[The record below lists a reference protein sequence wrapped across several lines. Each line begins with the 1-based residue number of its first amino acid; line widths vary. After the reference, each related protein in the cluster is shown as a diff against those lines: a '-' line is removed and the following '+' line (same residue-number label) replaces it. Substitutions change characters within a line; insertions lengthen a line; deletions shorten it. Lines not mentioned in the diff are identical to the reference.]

1 MIHTATYANHPEL
14 INVSGVNTR
23 ECLVEFPLTLKVNK
37 WKERAILSDKE
48 EILKVVQTF
57 FEVGKTKNFSVLRD
71 IQVNSEEFS
80 SLSDVPPYGLKNYS
94 ESIALEELRFASISD
109 YDYEI
114 KNEKTSIFGTTG
126 ISTFELN
133 QKGMLVDNKAF
144 TGQHITINGRATFVL
159 IKENTWKIIHFHLD
173 KISN

>member
-1 MIHTATYANHPEL
+1 M
-14 INVSGVNTR
+14 
-23 ECLVEFPLTLKVNK
+23 
-37 WKERAILSDKE
+37 SDKE
-48 EILKVVQTF
+48 EILKVIQTF
-57 FEVGKTKNFSVLRD
+57 FEVGKTKNFSVLRS

-109 YDYEI
+109 YDYGI
-114 KNEKTSIFGTTG
+114 KNEKISIFGTTCVV
-126 ISTFELN
+126 IFELN

-159 IKENTWKIIHFHLD
+159 IKEDTWKIIHFHLD

>member
-1 MIHTATYANHPEL
+1 MA
-14 INVSGVNTR
+14 
-23 ECLVEFPLTLKVNK
+23 
-37 WKERAILSDKE
+37 DQE
-48 EILKVVQTF
+48 EIVRVIQTF
-57 FEVGKTKNFSVLRD
+57 FETGKTKDFSVLGN
-71 IQVNSEEFS
+71 IQVNSPEFS
-80 SLSDVPPYGLKNYS
+80 SFSDVPPYSLKGYA

-114 KNEKTSIFGTTG
+114 KNAKISIFG
-126 ISTFELN
+126 STWVVTFVLN

-159 IKENTWKIIHFHLD
+159 IKEDTWKIIHYHLD

>member
-1 MIHTATYANHPEL
+1 MILADQEQ
-14 INVSGVNTR
+14 IVRV
-23 ECLVEFPLTLKVNK
+23 
-37 WKERAILSDKE
+37 I
-48 EILKVVQTF
+48 QTF
-57 FEVGKTKNFSVLRD
+57 FETGKTKDFSVLGN
-71 IQVNSEEFS
+71 IQVNSPEFPS
-80 SLSDVPPYGLKNYS
+80 FSDVPPYSLKGYA

-114 KNEKTSIFGTTG
+114 KNAKISIFGSTG
-126 ISTFELN
+126 VVTFVLN

-159 IKENTWKIIHFHLD
+159 IKEDTWKIIHYHLD